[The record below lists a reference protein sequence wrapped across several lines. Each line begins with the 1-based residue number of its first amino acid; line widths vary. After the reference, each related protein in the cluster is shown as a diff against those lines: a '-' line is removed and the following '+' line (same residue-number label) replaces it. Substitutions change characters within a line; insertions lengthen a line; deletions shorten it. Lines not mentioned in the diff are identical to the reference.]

1 MLHSVQVFVAHLSKV
16 DIRLSQADM
25 RAMKEFSDG
34 DGMIT
39 KTALQHFVVNSSFYK
54 TMVARSH
61 LLTAEIDK
69 KKAVFHAM
77 DTNKDGQLSKGEF
90 GKTMKNL
97 SRRQVDQVYDKFDK
111 DRDQK
116 LSEGEFGNMIN
127 LDVIKKH
134 QEKTNPKIVIS

>member
-1 MLHSVQVFVAHLSKV
+1 
-16 DIRLSQADM
+16 
-25 RAMKEFSDG
+25 
-34 DGMIT
+34 
-39 KTALQHFVVNSSFYK
+39 
-54 TMVARSH
+54 
-61 LLTAEIDK
+61 
-69 KKAVFHAM
+69 M

-97 SRRQVDQVYDKFDK
+97 SRKQVDRVYDKFDK

-134 QEKTNPKIVIS
+134 QEKTNPKIVISWNILISLSIQQTLKDKQKIAPTHFCF